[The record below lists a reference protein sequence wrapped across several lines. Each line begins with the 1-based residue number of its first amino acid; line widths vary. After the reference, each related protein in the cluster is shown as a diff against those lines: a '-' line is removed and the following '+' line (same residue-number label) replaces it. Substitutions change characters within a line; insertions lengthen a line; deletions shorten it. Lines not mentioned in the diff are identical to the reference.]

1 MTIASSLILNAVPM
15 TVKTVTALPILK
27 TVTIDA
33 ENNIIVTIDVEAI
46 TRFSHYLNRDVSFMV
61 DYRGF
66 DLGDDDCRFLGKSVE
81 YFRINEL
88 FDANYCSEHPE
99 YDKKAEIEDLESVI
113 YSNTKW
119 LNKVTVPLIKTL
131 SNLINEDAR
140 TPEDFKKNKAVIE
153 ALRAMTYRVEEA

>member
-1 MTIASSLILNAVPM
+1 MTVANSLVLNAVPL
-15 TVKTVTALPILK
+15 TKKTVTALPILK
-27 TVTIDA
+27 GVKIDE

-46 TRFSHYLNRDVSFMV
+46 TRFSHYMNRDVSFMV

-66 DLGDDDCRFLGKSVE
+66 DLGDEDCRFLGKSVE

-99 YDKKAEIEDLESVI
+99 YDKDAEIQELEAVI

-119 LNKVTVPLIKTL
+119 LNKISFPLIKLL
-131 SNLINEDAR
+131 SDLLNEDSR
-140 TPEDFKKNKAVIE
+140 TPEDVAKNKAILE
-153 ALRAMTYRVEEA
+153 AIRAMTYNTEEA

>member
-88 FDANYCSEHPE
+88 FDANYRSEHPE
-99 YDKKAEIEDLESVI
+99 YDKDAEIQELEAVI

-119 LNKVTVPLIKTL
+119 LNKISFGLIKML
-131 SNLINEDAR
+131 SDLLNEDSR
-140 TPEDFKKNKAVIE
+140 TPEDVAKNKAILE
-153 ALRAMTYRVEEA
+153 AIRAMTYNTEEA